1 MRSRKTMMVAAAL
14 AATLTLATAACSK
27 NATANTPTAASEGVS
42 LFGTDGVMDNS
53 FGDDLKVPGLLNGM
67 SGTAAI
73 DPLSPAFVSRLK
85 AIDPSLDD
93 FNYAGQA
100 YDAVVI
106 TALAAQTARSVN
118 GKTMASYMNGVTTS
132 GTECDDVVS
141 CLTDI
146 AKGKNIAYHGIA
158 VTNGFTDVGEPSTA
172 SYGTLHFGTDN
183 HIDDRKTEYVN
194 AGDPG
199 SASTQKSPAPAPITY
214 YGGPALKLGLL
225 LPKTGALGAQGKPI
239 IAGAELAVKDIN
251 AGGGVL
257 GKPIVTEFKDDATDD
272 KVAMAGARKLIAD
285 GVSAIVG
292 PSFSQAAADV
302 VPLVVA
308 AGIIEITPSATSADL
323 STVDDHT
330 LFFRTAPS
338 DILQA
343 QAVADVILRSGA
355 QRVFIVAR
363 SDSYGT
369 GLEHDVAQAL
379 KDDGIESGNLA
390 TAEYSVDPSV
400 NDASTFTQIAGT
412 IKTFDADAVLMIGYD
427 EIAGVIKAM
436 AAAHLTFKAS

>member
-27 NATANTPTAASEGVS
+27 NATANTPTAASEGIS

-106 TALAAQTARSVN
+106 TALAAQT
-118 GKTMASYMNGVTTS
+118 
-132 GTECDDVVS
+132 ECDDIAS

-146 AKGKNIAYHGIA
+146 AKGKNIAYRGIA
-158 VTNGFTDVGEPSTA
+158 VTNGFTNVGEPSTA
-172 SYGTLHFGTDN
+172 SYGTLHFGTNN

-194 AGDPG
+194 AGDPS
-199 SASTQKSPAPAPITY
+199 SASTQKSPAAAPISY
-214 YGGPALKLGLL
+214 YGGPPLKLGLL

-239 IAGAELAVKDIN
+239 IAGVELAVKDIN
-251 AGGGVL
+251 ADGGVL

-272 KVAMAGARKLIAD
+272 KVAVAGARKLIAD

-379 KDDGIESGNLA
+379 KDDGIDSGNLA

-400 NDASTFTQIAGT
+400 NDTSTFTQIAGT
-412 IKTFDADAVLMIGYD
+412 IKTFNADAVLMIGYD

-436 AAAHLTFKAS
+436 AADHLTFKAS